1 MYKISLEIDKHIGHH
16 QFAMS
21 LLWHNVWLLHY
32 SPSSNKPC
40 NNKSVEMIGNS
51 IAYWLDRLD
60 YGMNIPRH
68 IIDILYVIC
77 DELCQ
82 QHDKLCQL
90 KDAMHRQEVRRSS
103 PSPIPTTHTRG
114 EASKSMSV
122 VSVPSPPTAPLTL
135 SSQIHSTRARM
146 GAVTTQSVNV
156 KHTDKLPPPDASP
169 QRYEKSSSSPP
180 PPISSTQ
187 ERGAETKS
195 MTVGS
200 ASSSSAAPLALS
212 SHIHSTQ
219 ARTGAVPT
227 QSVSMPHTAK
237 QPPEDA
243 SPRRRE
249 KTSYAPSQST
259 QQRGGGIRAKT
270 SHSIYEV
277 DKAVH
282 IQRLWRSLKQ
292 RIRVRISRR
301 TQQIRVLH
309 AVLVLQHCIRGLLL
323 RKQYERR
330 SHTKQLLRQTSKH
343 TQQVK
348 AKQTQSNWG
357 GNR

>member
-1 MYKISLEIDKHIGHH
+1 
-16 QFAMS
+16 
-21 LLWHNVWLLHY
+21 
-32 SPSSNKPC
+32 
-40 NNKSVEMIGNS
+40 
-51 IAYWLDRLD
+51 
-60 YGMNIPRH
+60 
-68 IIDILYVIC
+68 
-77 DELCQ
+77 
-82 QHDKLCQL
+82 
-90 KDAMHRQEVRRSS
+90 
-103 PSPIPTTHTRG
+103 
-114 EASKSMSV
+114 MSV
-122 VSVPSPPTAPLTL
+122 VSASSSSAAPLAL

-169 QRYEKSSSSPP
+169 RRYEKSSSSPP

-195 MTVGS
+195 MTVVS
-200 ASSSSAAPLALS
+200 ARSPSAAPLTLS

-227 QSVSMPHTAK
+227 QPVSMPHTAK

-249 KTSYAPSQST
+249 KSSYASSQST
-259 QQRGGGIRAKT
+259 QQRGGGIQAKT

-292 RIRVRISRR
+292 RIRVRISPYFMPYLYYN
-301 TQQIRVLH
+301 IVF
-309 AVLVLQHCIRGLLL
+309 VV
-323 RKQYERR
+323 
-330 SHTKQLLRQTSKH
+330 
-343 TQQVK
+343 
-348 AKQTQSNWG
+348 
-357 GNR
+357 